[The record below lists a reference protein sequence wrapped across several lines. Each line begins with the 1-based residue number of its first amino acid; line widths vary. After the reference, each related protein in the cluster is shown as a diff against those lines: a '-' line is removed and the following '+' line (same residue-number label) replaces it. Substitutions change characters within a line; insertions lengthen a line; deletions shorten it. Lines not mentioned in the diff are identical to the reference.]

1 MKKKLQYK
9 VIAIFGKHA
18 VPQKRKGVY
27 YIVKFLI
34 SISADEISAYLNV
47 CIIFH
52 SAYLHSLFI
61 SEAVVYK
68 SFNPL
73 NTSIEVVS
81 LKITPGTG
89 NYQW

>member
-1 MKKKLQYK
+1 MQCK
-9 VIAIFGKHA
+9 VSAIFGRHA
-18 VPQKRKGVY
+18 ITQKRKGVY
-27 YIVKFLI
+27 YFVKFLI

-68 SFNPL
+68 SFSPL
-73 NTSIEVVS
+73 NTNIEVVL